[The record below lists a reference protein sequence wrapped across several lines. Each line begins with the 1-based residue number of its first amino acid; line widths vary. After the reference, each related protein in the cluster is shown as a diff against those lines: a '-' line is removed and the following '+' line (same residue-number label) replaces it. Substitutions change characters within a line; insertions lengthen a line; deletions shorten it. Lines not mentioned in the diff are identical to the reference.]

1 MIELRYFLSLSD
13 ISYKVKKILIINNIL
28 IDSIIKGIF
37 EKKGHEV
44 VCIDL
49 SQVENTICEHFVICH
64 GDSNTQVNAI
74 ADSIKKETIE
84 QLSLRPFSVEGMIN
98 AEWVLLDYGQTVVHV
113 FQKPFRMRY
122 KLEELWGDGKVT
134 RIEESNS
141 QC

>member
-1 MIELRYFLSLSD
+1 MI
-13 ISYKVKKILIINNIL
+13 N
-28 IDSIIKGIF
+28 SIIKGIL

-49 SQVENTICEHFVICH
+49 SQVKNAVCDYFVICH

-74 ADSIKKETIE
+74 AESVAKETIE
-84 QLSLRPFSVEGMIN
+84 QLSIRPFSTEGMNN

-113 FQKPFRMRY
+113 FRKPFRMRY
-122 KLEELWGDGKVT
+122 MLEELWGDGKVT

-141 QC
+141 QYQ